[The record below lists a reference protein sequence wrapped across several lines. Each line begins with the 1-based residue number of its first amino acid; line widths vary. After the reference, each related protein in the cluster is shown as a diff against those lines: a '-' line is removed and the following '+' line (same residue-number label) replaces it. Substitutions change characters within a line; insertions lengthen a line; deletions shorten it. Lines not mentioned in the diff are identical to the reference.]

1 MANNS
6 RICSTCRQ
14 SYLYCPRC
22 NEDKNKPTWYF
33 SFCSENCMNI
43 YGVTSKYENGQFSA
57 SEAKERLNKLDLT
70 KIDNFG
76 TSYKNSITKINE
88 ATSNKAKKVK
98 EEILEEVIDT
108 SSDVEIDET
117 TEETVAIPETVDEEK
132 VFKKS
137 KKAKIN
143 VE

>member
-57 SEAKERLNKLDLT
+57 SEAKERLNKLDLS
-70 KIDNFG
+70 KLDKFG
-76 TSYKNSITKINE
+76 TSYKASIEKINS
-88 ATSNKAKKVK
+88 ATVVVDVVEEVVETND
-98 EEILEEVIDT
+98 EEIV
-108 SSDVEIDET
+108 
-117 TEETVAIPETVDEEK
+117 ETVEEPVVVETVEEEK
-132 VFKKS
+132 VIKKS
-137 KKAKIN
+137 KRAKKN
-143 VE
+143 VDVE